1 MTRPCARRSRRSE
14 RNSGIIQRLII
25 ARRLCNLGIMSKD
38 ANPPPNPSPGDIPV
52 GKLVN
57 SPSKPK
63 AAAPAEPAKPAK
75 KAAPPAALAPATAP
89 PPPPATQTIAE
100 YDVELVAIPFP
111 PANKPRLPRDQRPLY
126 DLDRRDFIMLGGG
139 LAGAVIAILAAM
151 GLARVVR
158 RKPFE

>member
-14 RNSGIIQRLII
+14 KNSGAAQRLII

-63 AAAPAEPAKPAK
+63 AAAPAEPVKPAK
-75 KAAPPAALAPATAP
+75 KAAPPAAPTPAPTA
-89 PPPPATQTIAE
+89 PPATQTIAE

-158 RKPFE
+158 RKPPE

>member
-1 MTRPCARRSRRSE
+1 M
-14 RNSGIIQRLII
+14 II

-75 KAAPPAALAPATAP
+75 KAAPPVAPTPAPTA
-89 PPPPATQTIAE
+89 PPATQTIAE

-158 RKPFE
+158 RKPPE

>member
-1 MTRPCARRSRRSE
+1 MTRPCARRLKRSE
-14 RNSGIIQRLII
+14 KNSGIIQRLII

-75 KAAPPAALAPATAP
+75 KAAPPVAPTPAPTA
-89 PPPPATQTIAE
+89 PPATQTIAE

-158 RKPFE
+158 RKPPE

>member
-1 MTRPCARRSRRSE
+1 
-14 RNSGIIQRLII
+14 
-25 ARRLCNLGIMSKD
+25 MSKD

-57 SPSKPK
+57 SPSKLK

-75 KAAPPAALAPATAP
+75 KPVAPTPAPTAP
-89 PPPPATQTIAE
+89 PLPAAPINTE

-111 PANKPRLPRDQRPLY
+111 PANKPRLPRDRRPLY

-151 GLARVVR
+151 GLARVVH
-158 RKPFE
+158 RKPPE